1 MPTLFYEIFNH
12 LLKLDADIIKEFKD
26 ELNSLFQILK
36 DKKDIDNLTV
46 LSNKLEHLLNEEHSH
61 LGKKEKKQLKSLEI
75 ILEDIN
81 DTIESEKQ
89 AKKSKA
95 IDVLEKVEK
104 KYKKCSDI
112 SADKKDEYFPICAK
126 KQNYEYEKELV
137 VLQLE
142 LLKLQNYIKRTGQKV
157 LLIFEGRDAAGKGG
171 TIKRFKEYL
180 NPRGSRVV
188 ALEKPNEVEKTQW
201 YFQRYVQHLPSAGEM
216 TFFDRSWYN
225 RAWVEPVMGFV
236 RKGDYNQFLKDVP
249 AFEKM
254 LKNSGIKVIKFYFS
268 VGKSEQAARFES
280 RKTDPLKQ
288 FKLSPIDQF
297 SQQLW
302 DKYSLAEYHNFK
314 NTHSK
319 ETPWTLIKSDNKKKA
334 RINAI
339 KHVLNQFD
347 YPEKIDAKLLKEDSK
362 IVYDGKQKVQMLEE
376 EIDITQDLFE

>member
-1 MPTLFYEIFNH
+1 
-12 LLKLDADIIKEFKD
+12 
-26 ELNSLFQILK
+26 
-36 DKKDIDNLTV
+36 
-46 LSNKLEHLLNEEHSH
+46 
-61 LGKKEKKQLKSLEI
+61 
-75 ILEDIN
+75 
-81 DTIESEKQ
+81 
-89 AKKSKA
+89 
-95 IDVLEKVEK
+95 
-104 KYKKCSDI
+104 
-112 SADKKDEYFPICAK
+112 
-126 KQNYEYEKELV
+126 
-137 VLQLE
+137 
-142 LLKLQNYIKRTGQKV
+142 
-157 LLIFEGRDAAGKGG
+157 
-171 TIKRFKEYL
+171 
-180 NPRGSRVV
+180 
-188 ALEKPNEVEKTQW
+188 
-201 YFQRYVQHLPSAGEM
+201 
-216 TFFDRSWYN
+216 
-225 RAWVEPVMGFV
+225 MGFV